1 MQEAAMVTI
10 GSLWLPILV
19 SSVLV
24 FIASAIVWMAL
35 PHHNSDYH
43 KLPDEEAAR
52 AALGQDLAPGMY
64 TIPYAESQ
72 DDMKDPEVQRKMA
85 EGPVGLLTVGPK
97 GAPPMGKNMLYSF
110 LFNIVVAGTVAYVAS
125 RTLGRGEE
133 YWHVFQIAGT
143 VAWVAYVTTRTLA
156 PGTDYLR
163 VFQIAGTVAWLA
175 YGFAVVQDAIWF
187 WRPWKS
193 VVKHLA
199 DALLYAVLIAGVFGW
214 RWPDM

>member
-24 FIASAIVWMAL
+24 FIASAIVWMVL

-52 AALGQDLAPGMY
+52 AALGQALAPGMS

-110 LFNIVVAGTVAYVAS
+110 LFNIVVAGTVAYV
-125 RTLGRGEE
+125 
-133 YWHVFQIAGT
+133 
-143 VAWVAYVTTRTLA
+143 TTRTLA

-193 VVKHLA
+193 VVKHLG

-214 RWPDM
+214 RWPEM